1 MNNLD
6 IIFFPPPTQTLTA
19 LGSGYELSRRDME
32 MRGFGSIFGSDQSGA
47 CDVGLDL
54 QENILETAAKK
65 LNSEC
70 ILSIPDCR
78 ISIGCKVEKY
88 GINEIGEL
96 PLSTDLSG
104 VSRWEASL
112 AEKIITEYSPKKGRN
127 KAYVEDEVL
136 RNYLAAGTSDACGM
150 LRTTWTKQLK
160 EVENGRE

>member
-1 MNNLD
+1 
-6 IIFFPPPTQTLTA
+6 
-19 LGSGYELSRRDME
+19 

-54 QENILETAAKK
+54 QANILETAAKK

-78 ISIGCKVEKY
+78 ISIGCQLEIFGVK
-88 GINEIGEL
+88 EIGEL

-112 AEKIITEYSPKKGRN
+112 AEKIITEHSPKKGRN
-127 KAYVEDEVL
+127 KAYVEEEVL
-136 RNYLAAGTSDACGM
+136 RNYLAAGTSDACRI
-150 LRTTWTKQLK
+150 LRETWTKQLK
-160 EVENGRE
+160 EVSTVENCILNCTCFVSFCFVLFCF